1 MTFEE
6 ISIFSN
12 YDHHICRSGCPVWFL
27 KGNTF
32 QISAHLMERLWLY
45 WVCSCILNPFSIYTC
60 SIYVGWLAGS
70 YDTLFSQMKNIK
82 IPHVFRIKMIQTN
95 SDWNWPREEEFLNSF
110 KPDEGWWQR
119 FPTFWVRW
127 AIEKGTL
134 FLEHTYLTLIN
145 SYSAQ
150 FFFHTLKVHFNLTY
164 SNTVSFSISVLF
176 FYSLL

>member
-1 MTFEE
+1 LTFEE

-45 WVCSCILNPFSIYTC
+45 WVCSCILNPFSIYSC

-127 AIEKGTL
+127 AIEKEDII
-134 FLEHTYLTLIN
+134 FRAYL
-145 SYSAQ
+145 SYSDQ
-150 FFFHTLKVHFNLTY
+150 QLQCSIFFPHIK
-164 SNTVSFSISVLF
+164 SSF
-176 FYSLL
+176 